1 MQLAPPLLTAF
12 HHFGAQIFSEQTNS
26 EPDTNK
32 QTIIILHNGLDWNG
46 LTIFLTI
53 FLPSVIWFF

>member
-32 QTIIILHNGLDWNG
+32 QTIIILHNGLD
-46 LTIFLTI
+46 
-53 FLPSVIWFF
+53 